1 MTLEEYIKKRKNPL
15 SIIEIKEFLLELNKI
30 LKKMN
35 DNKIIHRNLK
45 LSNILLS
52 LNKERIDKSSFK
64 ISDFGLINI
73 NEGNISSKV
82 NSFTMS
88 FEILKRE
95 ENLISSKSDIWSLG
109 IIIYYLLFKE
119 YPYNDGKYNIIKQ
132 NEENIILKNIDNK
145 ELNELVKKMLNP
157 NVEKRISWEEYFN
170 HSFFNNQFNQLDLPL
185 FNINCKNHA
194 QNYYAYCPKC
204 KQNICKV
211 VLKEHL
217 SHKVILFS
225 KIGISDEETKEFDNL
240 INNINNNIQ
249 KIIEIKKEINEFIN
263 NLKSIKINSCVYK
276 NDNENNF
283 KYYVIQYL
291 NIINKKIQIKE
302 TINFPKIKY
311 DNKIIES
318 NLNKEIKNTNNSIL
332 KFIMI
337 GDSKANKSKL
347 LIALTDNTFDGDYEP
362 TIEVDFR
369 IKKIEINNKLYKIQI
384 WDTTGIECF
393 TSIART
399 YYKGAD
405 CALIIFNISDKNTF
419 NNIPLWIEDIKGN
432 IVNKTQLVLIG
443 NKIGANGNR
452 EVTYDE
458 GKNLAEI
465 YNLLFYEVDKDNIQ
479 KVFYDITKSIV
490 N

>member
-1 MTLEEYIKKRKNPL
+1 M
-15 SIIEIKEFLLELNKI
+15 
-30 LKKMN
+30 
-35 DNKIIHRNLK
+35 
-45 LSNILLS
+45 
-52 LNKERIDKSSFK
+52 
-64 ISDFGLINI
+64 
-73 NEGNISSKV
+73 
-82 NSFTMS
+82 
-88 FEILKRE
+88 
-95 ENLISSKSDIWSLG
+95 
-109 IIIYYLLFKE
+109 
-119 YPYNDGKYNIIKQ
+119 
-132 NEENIILKNIDNK
+132 
-145 ELNELVKKMLNP
+145 
-157 NVEKRISWEEYFN
+157 
-170 HSFFNNQFNQLDLPL
+170 
-185 FNINCKNHA
+185 
-194 QNYYAYCPKC
+194 
-204 KQNICKV
+204 
-211 VLKEHL
+211 
-217 SHKVILFS
+217 FS
-225 KIGISDEETKEFDNL
+225 KIGISDEEIKEFDNL
-240 INNINNNIQ
+240 INDIHNNIQ

-332 KFIMI
+332 KFIMT
-337 GDSKANKSKL
+337 GDSEANKHKL
-347 LIALTDNTFDGDYEP
+347 LIALTDNTFDGDYVP

-369 IKKIEINNKLYKIQI
+369 IKKIEINNKIYKIQI
-384 WDTTGIECF
+384 WDTAGIECF
-393 TSIART
+393 TSIPKI
-399 YYKGAD
+399 YYKGTD
-405 CALIIFNISDKNTF
+405 CVLIIFNISDKNTF

-458 GKNLAEI
+458 GKNFAEI